1 MYDPNKHCRSVVFVS
16 VTKDNVSGSSH
27 KGKYKESVLLHWD
40 NEYYLI
46 QKSKLDTLVKLPVE
60 IHKQL
65 IQAECNFSSKNIK
78 SIVNWCVAN
87 SILIKEEL
95 KYQIKEGE

>member
-27 KGKYKESVLLHWD
+27 KGKYKECVLLHWD

-95 KYQIKEGE
+95 RYQIKEGE